1 MNHNDAVPMGRRR
14 VPGCWE
20 ISTVAVPWPA
30 GRVVLIYERSLVG
43 NV

>member
-1 MNHNDAVPMGRRR
+1 MNHNDAAPVGRRR

-20 ISTVAVPWPA
+20 ISTVAVP
-30 GRVVLIYERSLVG
+30 GGRRVVLTGERSLVG